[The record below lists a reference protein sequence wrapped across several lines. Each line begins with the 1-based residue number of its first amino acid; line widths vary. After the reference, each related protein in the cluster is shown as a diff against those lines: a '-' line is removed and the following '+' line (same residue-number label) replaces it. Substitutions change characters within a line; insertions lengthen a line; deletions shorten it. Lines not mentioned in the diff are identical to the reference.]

1 MSAFLFWCMLGGWAV
16 TTVAAIASVVLNEIA
31 WHELEEY
38 CKQKKQPDLF
48 GRIFE
53 LRDQLALGAGILQ
66 MIASAI
72 AAVCMAG
79 WLLESR
85 RITDLSFADGI
96 SIIALPA
103 FCLVVTGS
111 WIPWAVARIGSVPFL
126 FRTWRGW
133 WVVSALAWPLMVG
146 GRFVSTM
153 LARASGQ
160 DEEEEDEE
168 EAFED
173 EILSM
178 VSEGEHDG
186 FLEPDAREM
195 IEGVMELD
203 DKDVTAVMTHR
214 SNVHA
219 MEVSTE
225 WEAMLKSVVESGRT
239 RIPVYRNKIDDIV
252 GILYAKDLLRESLR
266 SESKRRSLNK
276 LLRNPLFVPE
286 SMLLDEM
293 LNKFLHVRTHM
304 AIVQD
309 EYGGLAG
316 VVTIED
322 ILEEIVGEIVDE
334 TDKDLSEDISILN
347 PDQADVR
354 GSVHID
360 RLNETLGTE
369 LPKDDQFD
377 TVSGL
382 IMHQLNEIPRS
393 GHEFV
398 VGRVQFNI
406 QEADRR
412 QIKSV
417 RVTLLGEE
425 DVVGQEQD

>member
-1 MSAFLFWCMLGGWAV
+1 MSAILFWCMLSGFAV
-16 TTVAAIASVVLNEIA
+16 TTVSAIASVVLNEIA

-38 CKQKKQPDLF
+38 CKLKKQTDLF
-48 GRIFE
+48 GRIFD

-66 MIASAI
+66 MIATAL
-72 AAVCMAG
+72 AVVCMAG
-79 WLLESR
+79 WLLDSR
-85 RITDLSFADGI
+85 NVSELGGWDMV
-96 SIIALPA
+96 SIVGLAA

-111 WIPWAVARIGSVPFL
+111 WIPWGVARIGSVQFL

-133 WVVSALAWPLMVG
+133 WIVSSLAWPLMVG
-146 GRFVSTM
+146 GRFVSAM
-153 LARASGQ
+153 FVRASGQ
-160 DEEEEDEE
+160 DDEEEDEE

-186 FLEPDAREM
+186 FLEPDTRDM

-203 DKDVTAVMTHR
+203 DKDVAAVMTHR

-219 MEVSTE
+219 MEESTD
-225 WEAMLKSVVESGRT
+225 WQAMLNSVVESGRT
-239 RIPVYRNKIDDIV
+239 RIPVYRKKIDDIV

-266 SESKRRSLNK
+266 RESKRRSLNK
-276 LLRNPLFVPE
+276 LLRDPMFVPA
-286 SMLLDEM
+286 STLLNEM
-293 LNKFLHVRTHM
+293 LSKFLHVRTHM

-334 TDKDLSEDISILN
+334 TDKDLGEDIAILN

-354 GSVHID
+354 GTVHVG
-360 RLNETLGTE
+360 RLNETLGID
-369 LPKDDQFD
+369 LPEHDQFD

-382 IMHQLNEIPRS
+382 IMHQLNEIPRP
-393 GHEFV
+393 GHELT

-406 QEADRR
+406 QEANRR

-417 RVTLLGEE
+417 RVTVLDE
-425 DVVGQEQD
+425 DVDSP